1 MSSSKPPKPSKQEL
15 QLMES
20 QRGMLE
26 QQRVQLQEQSRQQ
39 ELLGPALYESMGL
52 RPRYENGQIV
62 GYDRFETPE
71 QGLYREQI
79 EAMRRQQP
87 VQEQLQQQ
95 YLTLAEQQARY
106 QQEQAPM
113 QQRLQEQYLTLA
125 EQQARYQAEQMPLQ
139 QRLQQQYLTL
149 AEQQAAYQA
158 EQQAWQTELRPEL
171 KRQTEM
177 QTALQGQML
186 EYQQSQLRQEQERQR
201 LQPLLYEASGV
212 RPIYDEAG
220 NITSFGLTEEA
231 QARKDYENQ
240 LLDRQRKALAGELP
254 VDPTLE
260 RALTEGETQLRA
272 QLQAQ
277 LGTDYETSSPGIQA
291 LEEYRKR
298 AAEARSTVAHGQLT
312 SGQQLLQTQTQMNQD
327 QMARA
332 TRGGTGLLGNYGL
345 QPVSFGGQVA
355 PGGMPNALSL
365 YQSSG
370 QGVPNALGTYQGI
383 SGNLFQAG
391 SPAATAAGY
400 QGALS
405 GQFGTLGEYARLAQG
420 FGQAAGTMGQFGERQ
435 NRYAE
440 QARAANASQWGQIG
454 TIAGS
459 VLGGV
464 AGTVVPGFGTAAGAA
479 AGATLGGAAGNYYG
493 STR

>member
-1 MSSSKPPKPSKQEL
+1 
-15 QLMES
+15 MES
-20 QRGMLE
+20 QRSMLE

-106 QQEQAPM
+106 QQEQAPL
-113 QQRLQEQYLTLA
+113 QQRLQE
-125 EQQARYQAEQMPLQ
+125 
-139 QRLQQQYLTL
+139 QYLTL

-186 EYQQSQLRQEQERQR
+186 EYQQSQLQQEQERQR

-312 SGQQLLQTQTQMNQD
+312 SGQQLLQTQTAMNQE

-332 TRGGTGLLGNYGL
+332 TRGGTGLLGTYGL
-345 QPVSFGGQVA
+345 QPVSFGGPVS
-355 PGGMPNALSL
+355 PGGMPNAL
-365 YQSSG
+365 
-370 QGVPNALGTYQGI
+370 GTYQEL
-383 SGNLFQAG
+383 SGQLLQAG

-420 FGQAAGTMGQFGERQ
+420 FGSAAQGAGQFSARQ
-435 NRYAE
+435 NQLAQ
-440 QARAANASQWGQIG
+440 QARAENASMWGQIG
-454 TIAGS
+454 TIGGAVIGGAAGAF
-459 VLGGV
+459 
-464 AGTVVPGFGTAAGAA
+464 AGAPQLGAA
-479 AGATLGGAAGNYYG
+479 AGATLGGAAGSYFG
-493 STR
+493 GR

>member
-1 MSSSKPPKPSKQEL
+1 
-15 QLMES
+15 MES

-26 QQRVQLQEQSRQQ
+26 QQRTMLQEQSRQQ
-39 ELLGPALYESMGL
+39 DLLAPALYESMGL
-52 RPRYENGQIV
+52 RPRYENGQIT

-87 VQEQLQQQ
+87 MQEQLQQQ

-106 QQEQAPM
+106 QQEQAPL
-113 QQRLQEQYLTLA
+113 QQRLQE
-125 EQQARYQAEQMPLQ
+125 
-139 QRLQQQYLTL
+139 QYLTL

-186 EYQQSQLRQEQERQR
+186 EYQQSQLQQEQERQR

-212 RPIYDEAG
+212 RPVYDEAG

-277 LGTDYETSSPGIQA
+277 LGTDYETSTPGIQA

-312 SGQQLLQTQTQMNQD
+312 SGQQLLQTQTQMNQE

-345 QPVSFGGQVA
+345 QPVSFGGQVS
-355 PGGMPNALSL
+355 PGGM
-365 YQSSG
+365 
-370 QGVPNALGTYQGI
+370 PNALGTYQGI

-420 FGQAAGTMGQFGERQ
+420 FGSAAQGAGQFGARQ
-435 NRYAE
+435 NQLAA
-440 QARAANASQWGQIG
+440 QARAENANMWGQIG
-454 TIAGS
+454 TI
-459 VLGGV
+459 GGAV
-464 AGTVVPGFGTAAGAA
+464 IGGAAGTMVPVIGTAAGAS
-479 AGATLGGAAGNYYG
+479 AGATLGGAGGRYLG
-493 STR
+493 GR

>member
-1 MSSSKPPKPSKQEL
+1 MQQAQADL
-15 QLMES
+15 LN
-20 QRGMLE
+20 
-26 QQRVQLQEQSRQQ
+26 QQRVQLQKQQQQQ
-39 ELLGPALYESMGL
+39 EMLAPILYETMGI

-62 GYDRFETPE
+62 GYERFETPE
-71 QGLYREQI
+71 QGLYKEQI

-106 QQEQAPM
+106 QAEQA
-113 QQRLQEQYLTLA
+113 
-125 EQQARYQAEQMPLQ
+125 PLQ
-139 QRLQQQYLTL
+139 QRLQEQYLTL

-186 EYQQSQLRQEQERQR
+186 EYQQAQLAQEQERQR

-212 RPIYDEAG
+212 KPIYDESG
-220 NITSFGLTEEA
+220 KITAFALTEEA

-240 LLDRQRKALAGELP
+240 LLEHQRKALAGELP

-260 RALTEGETQLRA
+260 RALTEGEQQLRA

-277 LGTDYETSSPGIQA
+277 LGTGYETSTPGIQA
-291 LEEYRKR
+291 IEAYRQR
-298 AAEARSTVAHGQLT
+298 AAEARATVAHGQLT
-312 SGQQLLQTQTQMNQD
+312 SGQQLLQTQTAMNQE

-332 TRGGTGLLGNYGL
+332 SRGGTGLLGDYGFR
-345 QPVSFGGQVA
+345 PVSFGA
-355 PGGMPNALSL
+355 PVQAGGM
-365 YQSSG
+365 
-370 QGVPNALGTYQGI
+370 PNALGTYQGLQ
-383 SGNLFQAG
+383 GNLFQAG
-391 SPAATAAGY
+391 SPAAAAAGY

-420 FGQAAGTMGQFGERQ
+420 FGQAAGGIGQMSARQ
-435 NRYAE
+435 NQLYNQMQAEYA
-440 QARAANASQWGQIG
+440 GQMGTIG

-464 AGTVVPGFGTAAGAA
+464 VGSVVPGIGTAAGAG
-479 AGATLGGAAGNYYG
+479 AGATLGGAAGAYYG
-493 STR
+493 KATY

>member
-1 MSSSKPPKPSKQEL
+1 MLDVQRQ
-15 QLMES
+15 QLT
-20 QRGMLE
+20 E
-26 QQRVQLQEQSRQQ
+26 QQRQQQLLS
-39 ELLGPALYESMGL
+39 PILYESMGIK
-52 RPRYENGQIV
+52 PQYNDQGQIT
-62 GYDRFETPE
+62 GYSRFETPE
-71 QGLYREQI
+71 QGLYREQV

-87 VQEQLQQQ
+87 TQERLQEQ

-106 QQEQAPM
+106 QQEQAPL
-113 QQRLQEQYLTLA
+113 QQRLQEQYLTIA
-125 EQQARYQAEQMPLQ
+125 EQQARYQAEQAPLQ

-186 EYQQSQLRQEQERQR
+186 EYQKSQLAQEQDRQR

-212 RPIYDEAG
+212 RPIYDESG
-220 NITSFGLTEEA
+220 KITSFALTEEA

-240 LLDRQRKALAGELP
+240 LLEHQRKALAGELP

-277 LGTDYETSSPGIQA
+277 LGTGYETSTPGIQA
-291 LEEYRKR
+291 LEAYRQR

-312 SGQQLLQTQTQMNQD
+312 SGQQLLQTQAGMNQE

-332 TRGGTGLLGNYGL
+332 TRGGTGLIGDYGFR
-345 QPVSFGGQVA
+345 PVSFGGQVA

-370 QGVPNALGTYQGI
+370 QGVPNYLGLASS
-383 SGNLFQAG
+383 SGSGLFQAG
-391 SPAATAAGY
+391 SPAAAAAGY

-420 FGQAAGTMGQFGERQ
+420 YGQAAGSLGNITTRQ
-435 NRYAE
+435 NQQYNQMQAEYA
-440 QARAANASQWGQIG
+440 QQMGTIG
-454 TIAGS
+454 TLAGT

-464 AGTVVPGFGTAAGAA
+464 VGSVVPGIGTAIGAG
-479 AGATLGGAAGNYYG
+479 AGATLGGAAGSYYG
-493 STR
+493 KSTY